1 MASEQARRENTT
13 SEREIPV
20 EKDRV
25 PKMTS
30 HFESLAE
37 QARESPPQEG
47 AEDRERHDE
56 QGSRFESLSD
66 KVKNGKD
73 IEAEAREG
81 REKRSYAVGKFEV
94 NGAGEAKCREAGHE
108 KQGGEAMEVGRK
120 EESRQERGGGGGAE
134 MRSKEEGRDRQKGGE
149 RKEVRS
155 KEEVLLNL
163 WFISEL
169 LVDGG

>member
-1 MASEQARRENTT
+1 MASEQARRETTT

-37 QARESPPQEG
+37 QASTRESLPQEG
-47 AEDRERHDE
+47 GEDREE
-56 QGSRFESLSD
+56 SQFESLAD
-66 KVKNGKD
+66 KVKNEKEREEEEEEEKCGEDK
-73 IEAEAREG
+73 EGEAREG

-94 NGAGEAKCREAGHE
+94 NGAGDQAKCREA
-108 KQGGEAMEVGRK
+108 GGEAMEVGRK
-120 EESRQERGGGGGAE
+120 EEIPQ
-134 MRSKEEGRDRQKGGE
+134 KEGE

-163 WFISEL
+163 
-169 LVDGG
+169 